1 MHPFLKEFV
10 MVEERDF
17 QIAFSGLKLGAHEFK
32 FEIKE
37 SFFELFDCAE
47 IEKGSIQVAILLEK
61 KSTMLNLE
69 FQISGTVELCCDTCT
84 DPYQQQIAGNFTQ
97 IVKFSDVMEI
107 EDTDE
112 IIHLPT
118 NEHSLNVTQQ
128 LYEFIHLSIPSKR
141 AHADEVNCNQEML
154 DKLDELAYQEPEVVD
169 PRWTALQNL
178 KK

>member
-1 MHPFLKEFV
+1 

-17 QIAFSGLKLGAHEFK
+17 QISFSGLKLGTHEFK

-37 SFFELFDCAE
+37 AFFKLFEYAE
-47 IEKGSIQVAILLEK
+47 IEDSTIQVTILLEK
-61 KSTMLNLE
+61 KSTMLEVE
-69 FQISGTVELCCDTCT
+69 FQISGTVKLCCDTCT

-112 IIHLPT
+112 IIHLPS
-118 NEHSLNVTQQ
+118 NEHSLNVAQQ
-128 LYEFIHLSIPSKR
+128 LYEFIHLSLPSKR
-141 AHADEVNCNQEML
+141 AHADESDCNQEIL